1 MKEIPVTI
9 NVTAEDV
16 DAFSHI
22 IEMESEGSFL
32 KLFSERFLISAR
44 NSSEEI
50 KTVLEAVDSF
60 NPYCMEKNF
69 TDRVGEDGNAE
80 FQKIPEYAY
89 YRQGYEYRRR
99 RLYS

>member
-1 MKEIPVTI
+1 MAE
-9 NVTAEDV
+9 NVDEMAAKGKKNLFGQKV
-16 DAFSHI
+16 NI

-60 NPYCMEKNF
+60 NPYCMEK
-69 TDRVGEDGNAE
+69 TSLIG
-80 FQKIPEYAY
+80 
-89 YRQGYEYRRR
+89 
-99 RLYS
+99 